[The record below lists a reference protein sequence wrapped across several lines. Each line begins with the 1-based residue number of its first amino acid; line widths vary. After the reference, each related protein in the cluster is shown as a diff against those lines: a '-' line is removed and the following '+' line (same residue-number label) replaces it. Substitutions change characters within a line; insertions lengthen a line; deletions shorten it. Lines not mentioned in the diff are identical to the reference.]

1 MSLRESINN
10 VIPKRSAWAGLML
23 VIVAAVTLEA
33 TSLIQSYYARQGLR
47 EEASKRAETQLEASR
62 NKIMDVINQTETA
75 VTNSI
80 WIAQWC
86 LDYPD
91 SLERVCKRLVVD
103 NPVIAGSTI
112 ALVPGYSR
120 RRPLFSPYVC
130 HSGDTLALK
139 SLATEEYNYPE
150 AEWFVKPIELNRG
163 YWSEPYVDTGGGEM
177 LMTTYS
183 VPIKDKK
190 GKTAAVLTGDL
201 ALDWLSDIMGKIEI
215 YPNANSIMLSQ
226 TGRFMVSK
234 SRQITKNLSLAEVVA
249 QIKDHPDYKELERA
263 MYAGESGVQVISFD
277 GSKSYV
283 YYAPI
288 ERTGW
293 SMCIII
299 PSEDIFGDIQ
309 KLDRWVQLLQLLGLL
324 MLILIIH
331 FFVRSLVKNRELK
344 DRKDRMEN
352 ELHIARGIQMAMIPK
367 TFPPFPERHDLDM
380 AATIIP
386 AKEVGGDLYDFFIRD
401 EKLFFSIGDV
411 SGKGVPASL
420 VMAVTRSIFRS
431 IAGHENSPKTIV
443 SGLNDAL
450 AEMNENSM
458 FVTFFCGVLD
468 MDTGVLKYCNAG
480 HNPPMILTNEITELK
495 VEPNLPL
502 GILPGMEY
510 KEQQCKMHHDD
521 ALFLYTDGLSEAE
534 NSTHQQFGL
543 DRIKEALRGFKNS
556 DAHLSNIQNT
566 VNAFVGDAP
575 QSDDLTML
583 FIHYLGE
590 ARRKACR
597 GVYNIT
603 LDNNVSQISRLAG
616 FIEEIAGENS
626 LDSGLAMSLNLALEE
641 AVTNV
646 VLYAYPQ
653 GTAGTV
659 DVSAKA
665 HGGKLTFTLSDS
677 GTPFDPTQVPDADT
691 NAPLEERRIGGLGI
705 HLVRNI
711 MDSVK
716 YEYSEGKNILT
727 MIKNI

>member
-1 MSLRESINN
+1 MTLRERINN

-33 TSLIQSYYARQGLR
+33 TSLIQSYYARRGLR

-62 NKIMDVINQTETA
+62 NKIMDVIDQTETA
-75 VTNSI
+75 VNNSI

-91 SLERVCKRLVVD
+91 SLNRVCRRLVVD

-234 SRQITKNLSLAEVVA
+234 SRQITKDLSLAEVVA

-277 GSKSYV
+277 DSKSYV

-309 KLDRWVQLLQLLGLL
+309 KLDRWVQLLQLLGIL

-401 EKLFFSIGDV
+401 EKL
-411 SGKGVPASL
+411 
-420 VMAVTRSIFRS
+420 
-431 IAGHENSPKTIV
+431 
-443 SGLNDAL
+443 
-450 AEMNENSM
+450 
-458 FVTFFCGVLD
+458 
-468 MDTGVLKYCNAG
+468 
-480 HNPPMILTNEITELK
+480 
-495 VEPNLPL
+495 
-502 GILPGMEY
+502 
-510 KEQQCKMHHDD
+510 
-521 ALFLYTDGLSEAE
+521 
-534 NSTHQQFGL
+534 
-543 DRIKEALRGFKNS
+543 
-556 DAHLSNIQNT
+556 
-566 VNAFVGDAP
+566 
-575 QSDDLTML
+575 
-583 FIHYLGE
+583 
-590 ARRKACR
+590 
-597 GVYNIT
+597 
-603 LDNNVSQISRLAG
+603 
-616 FIEEIAGENS
+616 
-626 LDSGLAMSLNLALEE
+626 
-641 AVTNV
+641 
-646 VLYAYPQ
+646 
-653 GTAGTV
+653 
-659 DVSAKA
+659 
-665 HGGKLTFTLSDS
+665 
-677 GTPFDPTQVPDADT
+677 
-691 NAPLEERRIGGLGI
+691 
-705 HLVRNI
+705 
-711 MDSVK
+711 
-716 YEYSEGKNILT
+716 
-727 MIKNI
+727 